1 MLIRR
6 VGPRIGALLGGGA
19 AVLSGLILTVA
30 GCTTVSDG
38 DAKANGREAPAYRT
52 SVSVSLSQSA
62 ASSSTR
68 ESERQA
74 SLTKQAAHSSCEALS
89 STSSDAIDAVN
100 AYVGAFNQASGD
112 ISGTEGPA
120 IDSLKTSADAV
131 EASITD
137 ILPKE
142 LKDAFAG
149 WVDGAHTTAKAIT
162 QHAPPSEFNQTIG
175 NLNDARSAALRLC
188 DATY

>member
-6 VGPRIGALLGGGA
+6 VGTRIGAPLGGGA
-19 AVLSGLILTVA
+19 AVLGGLILTLA

-62 ASSSTR
+62 ASSSAR

-74 SLTKQAAHSSCEALS
+74 SLTTQAAHTTCEELAG
-89 STSSDAIDAVN
+89 TSSDAIDAVN
-100 AYVGAFNQASGD
+100 AYVGAFNQPSGD
-112 ISGTEGPA
+112 VAGTEGPA

-131 EASITD
+131 ETSISD

-142 LKDAFAG
+142 LKDAFTA
-149 WVDGAHTTAKAIT
+149 WVDSANTTARAIT
-162 QHAPPSEFNQTIG
+162 QHASPSEFNQTIG
-175 NLNDARSAALRLC
+175 KLNDARSEALRLC

>member
-19 AVLSGLILTVA
+19 TVLCGLILTVA
-30 GCTTVSDG
+30 GCTTVSEG

-62 ASSSTR
+62 ASSSAR

-74 SLTKQAAHSSCEALS
+74 ALTTKAAHSSCEALS

-100 AYVGAFNQASGD
+100 AYVGAFNQSTGD
-112 ISGTEGPA
+112 IAGTEGPA

-131 EASITD
+131 EASISD
-137 ILPKE
+137 ILPAE
-142 LKDAFAG
+142 LKDAFAA

-162 QHAPPSEFNQTIG
+162 QHASPSEFNQTIG
-175 NLNDARSAALRLC
+175 KLNDARSAALRLC

>member
-6 VGPRIGALLGGGA
+6 VGTRIGALLGGGA
-19 AVLSGLILTVA
+19 AVLSGLIVTVA

-62 ASSSTR
+62 VSSSAR

-74 SLTKQAAHSSCEALS
+74 SLTTQAAHTTCEELS

-100 AYVGAFNQASGD
+100 AYVGAFNQPTGD
-112 ISGTEGPA
+112 LAGTEGPA
-120 IDSLKTSADAV
+120 IDSLKISADAV
-131 EASITD
+131 EASISD

-142 LKDAFAG
+142 LKDAFAA

-162 QHAPPSEFNQTIG
+162 QHASPSEFNQTIG
-175 NLNDARSAALRLC
+175 KLNDARSEALRLC